1 MSGTTGYPDTA
12 KIWGEL
18 RESTTGSYAKQLSP
32 FPCTSCIPFYITTGV
47 SVDRAV
53 PLPVWAEGY
62 PPKDSHG
69 NHSTSRS
76 YRSQAISIVSSTAAN
91 HFVLRHGRVWP
102 PQLLCLY
109 TTSRRTCNLSA
120 CHGTPPHD
128 MGETQHQNPRTP
140 SVIANTT
147 EEPSTLATG
156 VRQRDSRYWRIV
168 WRPFKC

>member
-1 MSGTTGYPDTA
+1 MVQQDTPTPQT
-12 KIWGEL
+12 WGEP
-18 RESTTGSYAKQLSP
+18 RESITGSYAKQLAP
-32 FPCTSCIPFYITTGV
+32 FPCTSCIPFYITTVGV

-53 PLPVWAEGY
+53 PLPEWAEGY
-62 PPKDSHG
+62 PRKDSHG
-69 NHSTSRS
+69 NHFTSRS
-76 YRSQAISIVSSTAAN
+76 YRGQVVSIVFSTAAN
-91 HFVLRHGRVWP
+91 HLVLLHRRVWP

-120 CHGTPPHD
+120 CHGTAPHD

-156 VRQRDSRYWRIV
+156 ALQRDSRYWCSV
-168 WRPFKC
+168 